1 MTKRLLIIP
10 ARKGS
15 ARIKNKNIKSFLG
28 LPIIAYSIISG
39 KKSKLFKKIHVSTD
53 SKKIKKISEKY
64 GAKCEFLRPRLLSGP
79 NVPIFTV
86 LKSVVREL
94 KKKDQSFD
102 EVWCLLP
109 CSPLINFNDLKKI
122 SIGIKKKTFFKPL
135 MTVAKY
141 PAPIEWA
148 FKIKKRFKLDPI
160 NGKKFLYPSQK
171 FKEVFFDTGT
181 LYVFN
186 VLDLL
191 RTKTKN
197 IYKSFYGY
205 KLAPDKAID
214 IDNIDDWNLA
224 LKLKK
229 LDNIKLKK

>member
-1 MTKRLLIIP
+1 MQ
-10 ARKGS
+10 
-15 ARIKNKNIKSFLG
+15 FF
-28 LPIIAYSIISG
+28 Y
-39 KKSKLFKKIHVSTD
+39 
-53 SKKIKKISEKY
+53 SEK
-64 GAKCEFLRPRLLSGP
+64 GR
-79 NVPIFTV
+79 
-86 LKSVVREL
+86 
-94 KKKDQSFD
+94 
-102 EVWCLLP
+102 
-109 CSPLINFNDLKKI
+109 
-122 SIGIKKKTFFKPL
+122 
-135 MTVAKY
+135 
-141 PAPIEWA
+141 
-148 FKIKKRFKLDPI
+148 
-160 NGKKFLYPSQK
+160 KFLEK